1 MVATTLSRRKGG
13 ASILKKLWEAD
24 LSSLSYPVYLEGGEG
39 PTLVLWTKNPESA
52 VEGVSNVRVDSF
64 YIFLFLSIGA
74 FIRTLIL
81 SLINKSITITISI
94 SIIVTVTLAVAL
106 IVGFVSHYK

>member
-1 MVATTLSRRKGG
+1 M
-13 ASILKKLWEAD
+13 KKLWEAD

-64 YIFLFLSIGA
+64 YMFLFLFIGA
-74 FIRTLIL
+74 LIRTLIL
-81 SLINKSITITISI
+81 SFIYKSFTITIAVPITIT
-94 SIIVTVTLAVAL
+94 L
-106 IVGFVSHYK
+106 ILIAA